1 MRSLFSG
8 ECYNHSS
15 FMFLLDDLQPLVQQS
30 CNLVIQNCEQ
40 FVQFGEYKFQNEY
53 FHLLADSFS

>member
-1 MRSLFSG
+1 
-8 ECYNHSS
+8 
-15 FMFLLDDLQPLVQQS
+15 MFLLDDLQPLVQQS

-53 FHLLADSFS
+53 FHLLADSFSWSFDII